1 MWLLQRIF
9 QKSSQLYSNV
19 ALYRLP
25 QHMRLYKCV
34 CVCVC
39 VCAHAH
45 ALSHV
50 WLCNPMNCSPS
61 GSSVCGILQT
71 RILEWMAISSS
82 RGSSRPR
89 NQIHVFCVSWIGRWI
104 LYHWATWDSDV
115 AKFSKCSLF
124 FLPHRHELTSCIE
137 SSSGIKYLLGQYLLT
152 DSQGTRSTIFNSR
165 LSSLRLPAHHLVQP
179 QVNHNSVGLPLH
191 LAVFLFKKKVCLIK
205 FIFLMRRSLLPWATI
220 NQPVL

>member
-1 MWLLQRIF
+1 MWKLLIGI
-9 QKSSQLYSNV
+9 SG
-19 ALYRLP
+19 
-25 QHMRLYKCV
+25 
-34 CVCVC
+34 
-39 VCAHAH
+39 CAH
-45 ALSHV
+45 SV
-50 WLCNPMNCSPS
+50 TQLCPILCDSMDCSSPD
-61 GSSVCGILQT
+61 SSVHGVFQA

-165 LSSLRLPAHHLVQP
+165 LSSLRLSAHHLVQP
-179 QVNHNSVGLPLH
+179 QVNHTSVGLPLH